1 MDDELCYLETL
12 LQKSKCFIL
21 GKLVGVDDFKL
32 ENDEKI
38 KVEGIEHSLLPKCEV
53 GTIWC
58 FSIIPNVER

>member
-53 GTIWC
+53 GTI
-58 FSIIPNVER
+58 